1 MTFSFNA
8 FIVSRGLFGLL
19 LEVRK
24 TRQKAKYAKKETWPV
39 CKYAVRKKS
48 LGQFLGNL
56 LSTGFSTVTN
66 KCHPSPLELPPP
78 PSSLLQSTAWVWS
91 AVQGSGIGI
100 LGHSLDVSV
109 LLSFPICLFS
119 YVFFPWELPTAL
131 PVSCCPERCVSLWID
146 KLSVTYF
153 IKYSLRVALC
163 LREFAD
169 IHTDPS

>member
-1 MTFSFNA
+1 MTSCLLLLPQPQRHLLIGMTFSFNA

-100 LGHSLDVSV
+100 LGHFLDVSV

-119 YVFFPWELPTAL
+119 YVFFPENYPQHFQWVVVQNDVL
-131 PVSCCPERCVSLWID
+131 V
-146 KLSVTYF
+146 YG
-153 IKYSLRVALC
+153 
-163 LREFAD
+163 
-169 IHTDPS
+169 